1 MGDGIF
7 TSSPPFASV
16 PKLDE
21 PATVPTVPE
30 VGNVAIWNCG
40 EGVTVPDPPPPPPL
54 HPTLVICPPVVVQS
68 GLALTPM
75 ADKLGVTLNVQ
86 APLTV
91 RALVSNPV
99 AVPAASNADAAS
111 NAAVPSA
118 PPATVVR
125 PAAVVTLEANVVPVT
140 PVPGTVAAAIDPVI
154 WLAGRASALNVVSVE
169 LDVAVTLAAV
179 PVVF

>member
-1 MGDGIF
+1 
-7 TSSPPFASV
+7 
-16 PKLDE
+16 
-21 PATVPTVPE
+21 
-30 VGNVAIWNCG
+30 
-40 EGVTVPDPPPPPPL
+40 
-54 HPTLVICPPVVVQS
+54 
-68 GLALTPM
+68 
-75 ADKLGVTLNVQ
+75 
-86 APLTV
+86 
-91 RALVSNPV
+91 V

-154 WLAGRASALNVVSVE
+154 WLAGRDSALNVVSVE